1 MGAARTY
8 AEIVTTQALAA
19 LIGTHYR
26 PTGHDAATTFGNLTR
41 WIEAR
46 AAPRRWRRERTDM

>member
-1 MGAARTY
+1 MGVARTY
-8 AEIVTTQALAA
+8 AETTQALAA

-46 AAPRRWRRERTDM
+46 AAPRSWRR